1 MPEETEVETEHL
13 HEAIHEELEREG
25 GSFLKRI
32 AVSTALF
39 AALAAIVSL
48 RAGGTINE
56 ALILKTESTTLQGKA
71 SDQWAYYQAK
81 GLKSQLQTTME
92 SAWAAAGKT
101 APATLEQQRL
111 RYVHEQESITA
122 AARKLEEQRDEKSRE
137 ADHLI
142 HQHHV
147 FANAV
152 ALLQV
157 CIAVSAVAA
166 LTRNRMIWIGSL
178 LMGIAG
184 TVLFLVGMR

>member
-1 MPEETEVETEHL
+1 MPEEAEVDTERM

-48 RAGGTINE
+48 RAGGTVNE
-56 ALILKTESTTLQGKA
+56 ALILKTESTTLQAQA

-81 GLKSQLQTTME
+81 GIKANVQAAME
-92 SAWAAAGKT
+92 SAWEAAGKP
-101 APATLEQQRL
+101 APPALEQQHAK
-111 RYVHEQESITA
+111 YVQEQATISA
-122 AARKLEEQRDEKSRE
+122 AAHKLEEQRDEKSKE

-142 HQHHV
+142 HQHHI

-166 LTRNRMIWIGSL
+166 LTRNRMIWFGSL
-178 LMGIAG
+178 LLGIAG
-184 TVLFLVGMR
+184 AVLFFLGVM

>member
-1 MPEETEVETEHL
+1 MPEETEIATEHL

-48 RAGGTINE
+48 QAGGTINE
-56 ALILKTESTTLQGKA
+56 ALILKTESTTLQAKA

-81 GLKSQLQTTME
+81 GLKSQLQTAME
-92 SAWAAAGKT
+92 SAWTAAGKP
-101 APATLEQQRL
+101 APADLEQQRV
-111 RYVHEQESITA
+111 RYVHEQESIA
-122 AARKLEEQRDEKSRE
+122 AGARKLEEQRDEKSRE

-166 LTRNRMIWIGSL
+166 LTRNGMIWIGSL
-178 LMGIAG
+178 LLGIAG
-184 TVLFLVGMR
+184 TALFLMGMM